1 MRMHSS
7 VCSITTSMPVCLCI
21 PLPVVCLIRQPLS
34 SAILLYAILLALG
47 HAWMLDYTGHARI
60 YWAYW
65 PLGMLDTRA
74 HLFVLLAATTDKFP
88 YKELARSHRYKYKYK
103 YGSDTDITSR
113 QIPID
118 GSVQSENKGGIST
131 SYGWPQHN
139 TSEGSVDVLLRLWW
153 QNSAEEYDDEDDH
166 KVRGPKNSQKSVNHW
181 ISWGKKHNFSGSCKL

>member
-1 MRMHSS
+1 MA
-7 VCSITTSMPVCLCI
+7 P
-21 PLPVVCLIRQPLS
+21 
-34 SAILLYAILLALG
+34 G
-47 HAWMLDYTGHARI
+47 HAGH
-60 YWAYW
+60 
-65 PLGMLDTRA
+65 PLGMLAKRPSLRLTSCHGEQIPILGTRSITWIQIQIR
-74 HLFVLLAATTDKFP
+74 F
-88 YKELARSHRYKYKYK
+88 
-103 YGSDTDITSR
+103 TDITTR

-181 ISWGKKHNFSGSCKL
+181 ISWGKNITFQVAVSCKPGGGGGTLTDYFFLARVL